1 MTSFE
6 LTRFGRSAVDAAVVS
21 HSRAAS
27 WLALI
32 ALVLFLPGFFSL
44 PPMDRDEPRFAQAT
58 KQMLETG
65 DFVEIRFQDQA
76 RNKKPI
82 GIYWLQ
88 AASVGLASALGVPEA
103 RQKIWLYRLPSLLG
117 AIAAVLLTYWAALAF
132 TTRRG
137 AFLAACLL
145 ASTILIGVEARLA
158 KTDAVVLAT
167 VVAAMG
173 ALVRI
178 YQGEAGKDAGRKE
191 TGWPDTL
198 RLPAIFWTAIAA
210 GALVKGPITPMIP
223 LFAAIV
229 LVTKDRGAAWLR
241 DLRPLLGLLWL
252 LVLVLP
258 WFVLILVETRGAFL
272 SDALGE
278 DMLAKMGSGRE
289 AHGAPPL
296 TYLAIFWATAWPM
309 APLAILAA
317 PFVWLNRRKR
327 EVAFLLAWLVPSWL
341 LLELVPTKLPHYVL
355 PLYPAIAIVTAMA
368 TEHGALAFERKWAPF
383 AAALLLVVP
392 AVLIAAGFL
401 GSIWL
406 HTWPGILTLIALPFA
421 LWALKDVWRA
431 AMLGDGPGVIV
442 GGMVVALFTYVFV
455 YGGVLTGALA
465 KTFLLAPRLDEM
477 ARSAQTIAPQ
487 CGPLKRATTLYREP
501 SLVFLSGT
509 DLTMTIGKGAA
520 DFLMSGPCRVAFVD
534 GRDEHLF
541 REGLPADAPV
551 KLIGRVEGVNL
562 ARGRNLDIGVW
573 LRQ

>member
-1 MTSFE
+1 MASFE

-21 HSRAAS
+21 HSRAAG

-88 AASVGLASALGVPEA
+88 AATVGMASALGVPEA

-132 TTRRG
+132 TNRRG

-173 ALVRI
+173 ALARI
-178 YQGEAGKDAGRKE
+178 YQGEAGKG
-191 TGWPDTL
+191 TGWAL

-210 GALVKGPITPMIP
+210 GVLVKGPITPMIP
-223 LFAAIV
+223 FFAAIV
-229 LVTKDRGAAWLR
+229 LAIKDRGAAWLR
-241 DLRPLLGLLWL
+241 DLRPLPGLLWL

-258 WFVLILVETRGAFL
+258 WFVLILIDTKGAFL
-272 SDALGE
+272 SEALGE
-278 DMLAKMGSGRE
+278 DMLGKIGSARE

-296 TYLAIFWATAWPM
+296 TYLAIFWATGWPM

-327 EVAFLLAWLVPSWL
+327 EIAFLLAWLIPSWL

-355 PLYPAIAIVTAMA
+355 PLYPAIAILTAMA
-368 TEHGALAFERKWAPF
+368 TEHGALAFERRWAPF
-383 AAALLLVVP
+383 ATSLLLVVP

-401 GSIWL
+401 GSVWL
-406 HTWPGILTLIALPFA
+406 HTWPGVLTLIALPFA

-431 AMLGDGPGVIV
+431 AMLGDGSGVIV
-442 GGMVVALFTYVFV
+442 GGLVVALFTYVFV

-465 KTFLLAPRLDEM
+465 RTFLLAPRLDAM
-477 ARSAQTIAPQ
+477 ARSAQVLAPQ

-520 DFLMSGPCRVAFVD
+520 DFLMGGACRVAFVD
-534 GRDEHLF
+534 SRDEHLF

-551 KLIGRVEGVNL
+551 KLVGRVEGVNL

>member
-6 LTRFGRSAVDAAVVS
+6 LTRFGRTAVDGAVIG
-21 HSRAAS
+21 HARAAS

-32 ALVLFLPGFFSL
+32 ALTLFLPGFFSL

-65 DFVEIRFQDQA
+65 DFVEIRFQDEA

-103 RQKIWLYRLPSLLG
+103 RQKIWLYRLPSLMG

-132 TTRRG
+132 LARRG

-173 ALVRI
+173 ALARV
-178 YQGEAGKDAGRKE
+178 YQGEVRKG
-191 TGWPDTL
+191 TGWTL
-198 RLPAIFWTAIAA
+198 RLPAIFWTAIAV
-210 GALVKGPITPMIP
+210 GVLVKGPITPMIP
-223 LFAAIV
+223 LFAAVV
-229 LVTKDRGAAWLR
+229 LAIKDRGAAWLR
-241 DLRPLLGLLWL
+241 DLRPLPGLLWL
-252 LVLVLP
+252 LLLVLP
-258 WFVLILVETRGAFL
+258 WFVLILIETRGAFL
-272 SDALGE
+272 NEALGE
-278 DMLAKMGSGRE
+278 DMLAKIGSGQE

-355 PLYPAIAIVTAMA
+355 PLYPAIAIMTAMA

-383 AAALLLVVP
+383 AAGLLLLVP

-406 HTWPGILTLIALPFA
+406 QTWPGILTLIALPFV

-431 AMLGDGPGVIV
+431 AMLGDGPGIVV

-455 YGGVLTGALA
+455 YGGELTGALA

-477 ARSAQTIAPQ
+477 ARSAQLLAPQ
-487 CGPLKRATTLYREP
+487 CGLLKRATTLYREP

-509 DLTMTIGKGAA
+509 DLAMTIGKGAA
-520 DFLMSGPCRVAFVD
+520 DFLMEGPCRVAFVD
-534 GRDEHLF
+534 SRDETLF
-541 REGLPADAPV
+541 REGLPANAPV

-562 ARGRNLDIGVW
+562 SRGRNLDIGVW

>member
-132 TTRRG
+132 MSRRG

-173 ALVRI
+173 ALARI
-178 YQGEAGKDAGRKE
+178 YLGETRKNAG
-191 TGWPDTL
+191 WTL

-210 GALVKGPITPMIP
+210 GILVKGPITPMIP
-223 LFAAIV
+223 FFAAIV
-229 LVTKDRGAAWLR
+229 LAIKDRRAVWLR
-241 DLRPLLGLLWL
+241 DLRPLLGLSWL
-252 LVLVLP
+252 LLLVLP
-258 WFVLILVETRGAFL
+258 WFVLILIETRGAFL
-272 SDALGE
+272 SEALGE
-278 DMLAKMGSGRE
+278 DMLGKIGSGRE

-355 PLYPAIAIVTAMA
+355 PLYPAIAILTAMA
-368 TEHGALAFERKWAPF
+368 SEHGALAFERKWAPF

-392 AVLIAAGFL
+392 AVLISAGFL

-406 HTWPGILTLIALPFA
+406 QTWPGILTLVALPFA

-431 AMLGDGPGVIV
+431 AMLGNGPGIIV

-465 KTFLLAPRLDEM
+465 KTFVLAPRLDDM
-477 ARSAQTIAPQ
+477 ARSAQAIAPQ

-520 DFLMSGPCRVAFVD
+520 DFLLSGPCRVAFVD
-534 GRDEHLF
+534 SRDEHLF

>member
-6 LTRFGRSAVDAAVVS
+6 VTRFGRSAVDAAVVS
-21 HSRAAS
+21 HSRAAG

-88 AASVGLASALGVPEA
+88 AASVGLASTFGVPEA

-117 AIAAVLLTYWAALAF
+117 AIGAVLLTYWAALAF

-167 VVAAMG
+167 VVASMG

-178 YQGEAGKDAGRKE
+178 YQGEAGKD
-191 TGWPDTL
+191 TGWPGTL
-198 RLPAIFWTAIAA
+198 RLPAIFWTAIAL
-210 GALVKGPITPMIP
+210 GVLVKGPITPMIP

-229 LVTKDRGAAWLR
+229 LVIKDRGAAWLR

-272 SDALGE
+272 SEALGE
-278 DMLAKMGSGRE
+278 DMLGKIGSGRE

-355 PLYPAIAIVTAMA
+355 PLYPAIAIMTAMA

-383 AAALLLVVP
+383 VAALLLLVP
-392 AVLIAAGFL
+392 TVLIAAGFL

-406 HTWPGILTLIALPFA
+406 HTWPGILTLVALPFA

-455 YGGVLTGALA
+455 YGGLLTGALA

-477 ARSAQTIAPQ
+477 ARSAQAIAPH

-534 GRDEHLF
+534 GRDEPLF

-551 KLIGRVEGVNL
+551 KLIGRVEGINL